1 MGIFK
6 SMIEFKWP
14 ILLFEVIF
22 LIGGILLI
30 TTGIKIRKQSKTSAL
45 ISIVIGTIITLISL
59 YILFWTFI
67 VDIILN

>member
-1 MGIFK
+1 MSLFK
-6 SMIEFKWP
+6 NMIEFKWP

-30 TTGIKIRKQSKTSAL
+30 TTGIKIHKQSKISAL
-45 ISIVIGTIITLISL
+45 ISIIVGTLITLISL

-67 VDIILN
+67 VGYNS

>member
-30 TTGIKIRKQSKTSAL
+30 TTGIKIQKQSKTSAL
-45 ISIVIGTIITLISL
+45 ISIIVGTLITLISL

-67 VDIILN
+67 VGYNS

>member
-1 MGIFK
+1 MSLFK
-6 SMIEFKWP
+6 NMIEFKWP

-30 TTGIKIRKQSKTSAL
+30 TTGIKIQKQSKTSAL
-45 ISIVIGTIITLISL
+45 ISIIVGTLITLISL

-67 VDIILN
+67 VGYNS

>member
-1 MGIFK
+1 MVIFK
-6 SMIEFKWP
+6 NMLAFKWP
-14 ILLFEVIF
+14 ILLFEAIF

-67 VDIILN
+67 VGYNS

>member
-1 MGIFK
+1 MSLFK
-6 SMIEFKWP
+6 NMIEFKWH

-30 TTGIKIRKQSKTSAL
+30 TTGIKIQKQSKTSAL
-45 ISIVIGTIITLISL
+45 ISIIVGTLITLISL

-67 VDIILN
+67 VGYNS

>member
-14 ILLFEVIF
+14 ILLFELIF

-30 TTGIKIRKQSKTSAL
+30 TTGIKIRKQSESSAL
-45 ISIVIGTIITLISL
+45 ISIVMGTIITLISL
-59 YILFWTFI
+59 YILYWTFI
-67 VDIILN
+67 LGYNS

>member
-1 MGIFK
+1 MNFIQR
-6 SMIEFKWP
+6 SIEIKWP

-30 TTGIKIRKQSKTSAL
+30 TTGIKIRKQTPIFSL
-45 ISIVIGTIITLISL
+45 IIIVIGTIITLISL

-67 VDIILN
+67 FGYNS

>member
-14 ILLFEVIF
+14 ILLFELIF
-22 LIGGILLI
+22 LVGGILLI

-67 VDIILN
+67 VGYNS

>member
-14 ILLFEVIF
+14 ILLFELIF

-30 TTGIKIRKQSKTSAL
+30 TTGIKIQKQSQTSAL

-67 VDIILN
+67 VGYNS

>member
-1 MGIFK
+1 MSLFK
-6 SMIEFKWP
+6 NMIEFKWP

-67 VDIILN
+67 VGYNS

>member
-14 ILLFEVIF
+14 ILLFVVIF

-67 VDIILN
+67 VGYNS

>member
-1 MGIFK
+1 MSLFK
-6 SMIEFKWP
+6 NMIEFKWP

-30 TTGIKIRKQSKTSAL
+30 TTGIKIRKQSKISAL
-45 ISIVIGTIITLISL
+45 ISIVIGTIITIVSL

-67 VDIILN
+67 VGYNS

>member
-1 MGIFK
+1 
-6 SMIEFKWP
+6 MIEFKWP

-67 VDIILN
+67 VGYNS

>member
-1 MGIFK
+1 MRILK
-6 SMIEFKWP
+6 NNLSFKWP

-67 VDIILN
+67 VGYNS

>member
-30 TTGIKIRKQSKTSAL
+30 TTGIKKRKQSKSSAL

-67 VDIILN
+67 VGYNS

>member
-67 VDIILN
+67 VGYNS

>member
-14 ILLFEVIF
+14 ILLFELIF

-67 VDIILN
+67 VGYNS

>member
-6 SMIEFKWP
+6 RMIEFKWP
-14 ILLFEVIF
+14 ILLFELIF

-67 VDIILN
+67 VGYNS